1 MKHLFVVL
9 LLAVPVACVGDGE
22 EGSKR
27 GGGPSNDVDC
37 PAVPDQP
44 QGKLVSMIWPGDS
57 VRDLVPDFV
66 DLCATPTSPYLPT
79 LLDEAVSWSSELQA
93 SAQGILHRGGEV
105 LATFSVSRV
114 VADVADEAEQ
124 SIELQEATTVVGGLT
139 MAWGAGGKH
148 VVVFWAGGQ
157 DIVALSAAGADAA
170 AEWLNAAGQGGAVS
184 PPQEIPQPEDMPS
197 ALDVGPP
204 IESLSGGYSALVLN
218 PMSFI
223 RSDFADAVTI
233 HKERSV
239 KALGAAIVISDD
251 GKRLIGTVVAGL
263 GRSQGLEQRQEEF
276 DGLGPDV
283 VADGFTAADT
293 DVLVV
298 GYDSGEVSRFTSAWE
313 ESVSS

>member
-1 MKHLFVVL
+1 
-9 LLAVPVACVGDGE
+9 
-22 EGSKR
+22 
-27 GGGPSNDVDC
+27 
-37 PAVPDQP
+37 
-44 QGKLVSMIWPGDS
+44 
-57 VRDLVPDFV
+57 
-66 DLCATPTSPYLPT
+66 
-79 LLDEAVSWSSELQA
+79 
-93 SAQGILHRGGEV
+93 V

-124 SIELQEATTVVGGLT
+124 SIESQEATTVVGGLT

-184 PPQEIPQPEDMPS
+184 PPQEIPQPEEMPS